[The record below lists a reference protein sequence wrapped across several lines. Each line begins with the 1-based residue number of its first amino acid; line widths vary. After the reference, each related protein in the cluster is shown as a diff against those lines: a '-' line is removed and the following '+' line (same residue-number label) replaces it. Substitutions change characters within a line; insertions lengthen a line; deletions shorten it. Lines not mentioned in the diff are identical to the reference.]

1 MAVVVGSARLA
12 GQTPAASRAAGLL
25 DVPVRTLARWRCW
38 WQEQFPLTSLWRGA
52 CARFMPP
59 VVTAQMPA
67 SLLVRFVG
75 GVAQS
80 LLRMLVFLS
89 PVTGSLFPL
98 TKGR

>member
-1 MAVVVGSARLA
+1 
-12 GQTPAASRAAGLL
+12 
-25 DVPVRTLARWRCW
+25 
-38 WQEQFPLTSLWRGA
+38 
-52 CARFMPP
+52 MPP
-59 VVTAQMPA
+59 VVAAQMPA

-75 GVAQS
+75 GAAQS